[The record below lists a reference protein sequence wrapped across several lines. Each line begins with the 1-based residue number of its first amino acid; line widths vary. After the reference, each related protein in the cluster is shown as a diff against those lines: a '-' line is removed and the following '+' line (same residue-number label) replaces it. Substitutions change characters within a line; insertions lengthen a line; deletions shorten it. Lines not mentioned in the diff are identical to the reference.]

1 MKLPELDPAQA
12 LIRHGHPR
20 EALEHITD
28 DRPQSQFLRAVCYRH
43 LGQPEFAKTL
53 MTRLLSDPDPRLPL
67 PALWNTYGM
76 IKTDL
81 GKFEDAVFCFQQ
93 AFEILAADP
102 NPQICSY
109 DGNAGGPQIALNL
122 AYSLMRLGRF
132 AQAWSLWESSRCGWS
147 WWTPLV
153 PWAGEPGRVL
163 VVPEGGVGDQ
173 ILFSRWIPKAEV
185 SGAELTYYV
194 HEELVDLLC
203 QSPRA
208 RTPSFIFRVIPKPRS
223 ISVSTDPYPNID
235 WNKFDFATSVM
246 SLPAICGMKSIADIP
261 YDNWRSGDWK
271 YTPIGKAGLCW
282 AAEES
287 GLVQR
292 KTRSI
297 PVEDFAPVVEG
308 FHQYTWFS
316 ICPGRPHPH
325 WIEQFQAEGWM
336 GTWHMLRSLDFLV
349 TCDTAVAHLAGALGV
364 PTYVILPL
372 ASDWKYFT
380 HELVGDQ
387 SPWYPS
393 VKLIRNTDPVSFQP
407 AIELLMEELK
417 RDGRF

>member
-28 DRPQSQFLRAVCYRH
+28 DQPQSQFLRAVCYRH
-43 LGQPEFAKTL
+43 LGQIEFAKTL
-53 MTRLLSDPDPRLPL
+53 MSQLLTDPDPRLPL

-76 IKTDL
+76 IQTDL
-81 GKFEDAVFCFQQ
+81 GKFEDALFCFQQ
-93 AFEILAADP
+93 AFEILAANP
-102 NPQICSY
+102 NSPICSY
-109 DGNAGGPQIALNL
+109 DGNSGGPQIALNL

-132 AQAWSLWESSRCGWS
+132 KEAWPLWESSRCGWS
-147 WWTPLV
+147 WETPLV

-173 ILFSRWIPKAEV
+173 ILFSRWITEAEE

-194 HEELVDLLC
+194 HEELIDLL
-203 QSPRA
+203 PKTIR
-208 RTPSFIFRVIPKPRS
+208 RVIPKPS
-223 ISVSTDPYPNID
+223 SVDVSRDPYPNID
-235 WNKFDFATSVM
+235 WAKFDFGTSVM
-246 SLPAICGMKSIADIP
+246 SLPAICGMKSISDIP
-261 YDNWRSGDWK
+261 TDTWEPYCKSRHGL
-271 YTPIGKAGLCW
+271 AGLCW

-297 PVEDFAPVVEG
+297 PVEDFEPLRSSVNFV
-308 FHQYTWFS
+308 S
-316 ICPGRPHPH
+316 ICPGRPHPD
-325 WIEQFQAEGWM
+325 WITKFQPTTWAE
-336 GTWHMLRSLDFLV
+336 TATMLQIIDFLV
-349 TCDTAVAHLAGALGV
+349 TCDTAVAHLAGALDV

-372 ASDWKYFT
+372 GSDWKYFT
-380 HELVGDQ
+380 ENLVGNQ

-393 VKLIRNTDPVSFQP
+393 VKLIRNTDPVSFRP
-407 AIELLMEELK
+407 AIELLMEELRK
-417 RDGRF
+417 DGRT